1 MSWFVK
7 IVLLFFDNPLA
18 LLKFRTEPY
27 AALPLEYNLF
37 RLTFSDFERD
47 PSSSIFR
54 FGILVDNKFRWNL
67 SCFQNGK
74 RNIWKVGTFRLSAH
88 TKSTIDYFVSRLSN
102 MIFSN

>member
-7 IVLLFFDNPLA
+7 TVLLFFDNPLA

-37 RLTFSDFERD
+37 ILTFSDFERD
-47 PSSSIFR
+47 LSSFVFR
-54 FGILVDNKFRWNL
+54 FGILNGNKFRWNL

-74 RNIWKVGTFRLSAH
+74 VNIGKMFEILGV
-88 TKSTIDYFVSRLSN
+88 
-102 MIFSN
+102 